1 MPAGFQQPPV
11 LKLSPDYKVFLNG
24 LSSLP
29 VQSTAAEAQLP
40 PLGNAVHY
48 RDLNSDVAGV
58 NISMSIENS
67 PGTASFTINVP
78 RHQTEARAYLRDGE
92 VAIKPL
98 MEVHVYLRGRFNNQ
112 NNQPQYYLAFWGV
125 VATVQEQ
132 YSDGMHSISVS
143 CMDILHWWEITKVVT
158 SPTALAALEV
168 PGQNATALS
177 SIYTGLDAH
186 TIIYD
191 LGKITM
197 QNFMLPNTINVTDS
211 KDKGQAV
218 EQFRRETDFMALYWN
233 VRFQAI
239 RNAMRMY
246 GFAGFAACIDGK
258 SVGVNKSDAGASTES
273 GTQPSVGGN
282 IVAGNYVVTVVKT
295 CDNQIQQMFP
305 YKKTA
310 GRDAG
315 QQESQQRSKL
325 EIAKEVAN
333 NTHWEFFLD
342 MDGTIVFKP
351 PFFNVDVRC
360 NEASVVRDI
369 DIINYTRTE
378 TELGALTSLYVKG
391 RAANEAEPDMA
402 FGGWW
407 IDWPL
412 AMRIGLR
419 HETREEW
426 RLTEAS
432 MAKTYAQA
440 ELVRHNAMLD
450 TLELTVP
457 GRPELR
463 LGYPIYIEPLDS
475 FYYIY
480 AIDHGIQSGGTF
492 TTTLS
497 LKAKRTRVRDASGK
511 VQRLLAAVQ
520 KKKIGQ
526 ASKAMENQE
535 ACPPFN
541 SAIDLLTDIVSRAL
555 ATSETDVSSAKG
567 KGLAP
572 LAAGNS
578 YNSEA
583 EAEKRK
589 QQEVDDLL
597 ADDPCNGAYEES
609 QKNRVIAANTKQQDT
624 SLGRDGNAPGE
635 WVLVE
640 NRQVI
645 PASAGSNKLAP
656 TDGSELV
663 DEIQVTDEQGYKLFG
678 PFLYGRFVSLS
689 PDGRMELGTDGEGRQ
704 AQLAGAPGEGGQDAA
719 LRYMMSPNVGA
730 ITLRLGSRVGQM
742 GAGVEG
748 EAFTATRQASEGA
761 SQPKGKGLRGLP
773 AGKVSVDDIN
783 NCEEGSVAERAGAD
797 TPESQQAY
805 GQLRSCMQ
813 QGEDPATL
821 DLGMIASADSND
833 RMQAM
838 TEKEFLAATEALP
851 EPLATAAY
859 QRRYESQMSER
870 AKQRLAALR
879 ERRALMDKQKKGGLT
894 QAEASRLK
902 ELEAERL
909 SQGGQDRAMFNPFVS
924 QGDQNIARANP
935 FL

>member
-40 PLGNAVHY
+40 PLDRSAAHY
-48 RDLNSDVAGV
+48 RDLNSDVSGV
-58 NISMSIENS
+58 NVSMSIENS
-67 PGTASFTINVP
+67 PGTASFAINVP

-112 NNQPQYYLAFWGV
+112 YNQPQYYLVFWGV

-158 SPTALAALEV
+158 SPTALAASEV
-168 PGQNATALS
+168 PNQNITALS
-177 SIYTGLDAH
+177 SIYTGFDAH

-197 QNFMLPNTINVTDS
+197 QNFMLPNTINITDAR
-211 KDKGQAV
+211 DKGQAV
-218 EQFRRETDFMALYWN
+218 EQFRRESNFMARYWN
-233 VRFQAI
+233 ERFHAI
-239 RNAMRMY
+239 RNAMRLY
-246 GFAGFAACIDGK
+246 GFAGFATCINGK
-258 SVGVNKSDAGASTES
+258 SVGVNKPDAGAPTEA
-273 GTQPSVGGN
+273 GTQPSVDGN
-282 IVAGNYVVTVVKT
+282 IVAGNYIVTVVKT
-295 CDNQIQQMFP
+295 SDNQIQAMSP

-351 PFFNVDVRC
+351 PFLNVDVRC

-391 RAANEAEPDMA
+391 RAANETEPDMA

-497 LKAKRTRVRDASGK
+497 LKAKRTRIRGAGGQVR
-511 VQRLLAAVQ
+511 RLLAAVQ
-520 KKKIGQ
+520 TKKIGQ
-526 ASKAMENQE
+526 AFKVMENQE
-535 ACPPFN
+535 PWSPAFDT
-541 SAIDLLTDIVSRAL
+541 DLADIVSRAL
-555 ATSETDVSSAKG
+555 ATSGTDVSSAKG

-572 LAAGNS
+572 LEVGGVS
-578 YNSEA
+578 GPPYNSEA

-589 QQEVDDLL
+589 KQELDALL
-597 ADDPCNGAYEES
+597 AADPCRGAYEES
-609 QKNRVIAANTKQQDT
+609 LKNKVIAANTKQQDT

-645 PASAGSNKLAP
+645 PVSAGSDKLAP
-656 TDGSELV
+656 TSGSELV

-678 PFLYGRFVSLS
+678 PFQYGRFVSLS
-689 PDGRMELGTDGEGRQ
+689 PDGRMELGIDGGGRQ
-704 AQLAGAPGEGGQDAA
+704 AQHAGAPGEGGPDAA
-719 LRYMMSPNVGA
+719 LRYMMNPNVGA
-730 ITLRLGSRVGQM
+730 ITLRLGSRIGKM

-748 EAFTATRQASEGA
+748 EAFTATRQASGEA
-761 SQPKGKGLRGLP
+761 SQPTGKGFRELP

-783 NCEEGSVAERAGAD
+783 NCEAGSVAEKKGAD
-797 TPESQQAY
+797 TDEAKQKY
-805 GQLRSCMQ
+805 EQLRSAQQ
-813 QGEDPATL
+813 QGEDPTTL
-821 DLGMIASADSND
+821 NPDMVASADSND

-838 TEKEFLAATEALP
+838 SEKEFQAAAEALP
-851 EPLATAAY
+851 GPLATAAY
-859 QRRYESQMSER
+859 QRRYESQMPDR
-870 AKQRLAALR
+870 AKKRLAVLR
-879 ERRALMDKQKKGGLT
+879 ERRALMDKQGKGSLT

-909 SQGGQDRAMFNPFVS
+909 SQGGQA
-924 QGDQNIARANP
+924 QARFDVA
-935 FL
+935 

>member
-158 SPTALAALEV
+158 SPTALAASQV
-168 PGQNATALS
+168 PNQDVTGLS

-191 LGKITM
+191 LGKISM

-211 KDKGQAV
+211 RDKGQAV

-258 SVGVNKSDAGASTES
+258 SVGVNKPDAGAPTEA
-273 GTQPSVGGN
+273 GKQPSVHGN
-282 IVAGNYVVTVVKT
+282 IVAGNYVVTVVET

-325 EIAKEVAN
+325 EIAKEVAG

-391 RAANEAEPDMA
+391 RAVNEKEPDMA

-497 LKAKRTRVRDASGK
+497 LKAKRTRIRDASGK

-520 KKKIGQ
+520 SKKIGQ
-526 ASKAMENQE
+526 AFKVMENQE
-535 ACPPFN
+535 SWSPAFD
-541 SAIDLLTDIVSRAL
+541 ADLADIVSRAL
-555 ATSETDVSSAKG
+555 ATSGTDIRSAKG
-567 KGLAP
+567 KGIAP
-572 LAAGNS
+572 LEVGGVS
-578 YNSEA
+578 GPPYNSEA

-589 QQEVDDLL
+589 QQELDALL
-597 ADDPCNGAYEES
+597 ASDPCHGAYEES
-609 QKNRVIAANTKQQDT
+609 LKNKVIAANAKQQDT

-645 PASAGSNKLAP
+645 PAAAGSDKLAP

-689 PDGRMELGTDGEGRQ
+689 PEGRMELATDGEGRQ
-704 AQLAGAPGEGGQDAA
+704 AQLASTPGERGQDAA
-719 LRYMMSPNVGA
+719 LRYMMNPNVGA
-730 ITLRLGSRVGQM
+730 ITLRLGSRIGQT
-742 GAGVEG
+742 GAGVGG

-761 SQPKGKGLRGLP
+761 SQPKGKGFSNLP

-783 NCEEGSVAERAGAD
+783 NCEAGSVAERKGAD
-797 TPESQQAY
+797 APEAQQQYEQQRNSA
-805 GQLRSCMQ
+805 Q
-813 QGEDPATL
+813 QGEDPKTL

-838 TEKEFLAATEALP
+838 SEKEFLAATESLP

-859 QRRYESQMSER
+859 QQRYESQMPDR
-870 AKQRLAALR
+870 AKKRLAVLR
-879 ERRALMDKQKKGGLT
+879 ERRALIDKQRKGSLT
-894 QAEASRLK
+894 QVEASRLK
-902 ELEAERL
+902 ELEAQRL
-909 SQGGQDRAMFNPFVS
+909 SQG
-924 QGDQNIARANP
+924 DQTQARFDAA
-935 FL
+935 